1 MGCRQPVLVHAPFMR
16 IEHFQPEHLGR
27 PPAGKDACEPVT
39 EIAVALHTVVLWHG
53 QVQRHQLVALARMLE
68 CLLVGGYRL
77 SRLGSTGIRDGVLDE
92 PIRGYFARLDLL
104 HC

>member
-1 MGCRQPVLVHAPFMR
+1 MSRS
-16 IEHFQPEHLGR
+16 
-27 PPAGKDACEPVT
+27 

-53 QVQRHQLVALARMLE
+53 LVQRHQLVALARMLE
-68 CLLVGGYRL
+68 CPLGGYRL
-77 SRLGSTGIRDGVLDE
+77 SRLGSTGIRDGALDE